1 VTAPILE
8 VRDLHVSIGLTEA
21 VHGISFSIDP
31 GETVALVGASGAGK
45 SLTAK
50 AILGLLPTAALA
62 SGSAVVDGTEILGAS
77 RTVLNAMRGRAL
89 AYVPQDA
96 LTVLSPV
103 HRVGDQIAGAIASVR
118 GIGLE
123 AARGAAVDA
132 LDAVGIPDPAARA
145 RDFPH
150 QFSGGMRQRAV
161 IALATAASPRLI
173 VADEPTT
180 ALDVRTR
187 TQILDLLKDRCA
199 ATGAGMLVITHDL
212 AVVDEYADRV
222 LAIAGG
228 RLLTDALPKRPLVTP
243 RSALGDAPVLLEVRD
258 LTVEYHMSHVPLHH
272 RLGFRRDERSP
283 ASNRRRREAGSS
295 NRLREATAAAA
306 SARNQ
311 TARGEV
317 DPVRREGRSV
327 AASGVIEP
335 GQGEERTS
343 ADNHGADSGRG
354 EERTGAATH
363 EADSGRGGK
372 RTSAVSHEVDSGR
385 GAEWAGAENHEAGSG
400 RGGERTGSSGRTSAS
415 LRDGRRGRSASPA
428 VDGVSFDIAAGETL
442 ALVGPSGSGK
452 SSTAA
457 AVLRLLRPASGTV
470 RFEGTDLTAM
480 ADRDLRSLRPRF
492 QPVLQDPYGSLSPRL
507 SAGEAVAEPLQ
518 VQRRWDP
525 ATGPAKVREL
535 FSLTGLDLELADRR
549 PHELSGGQCQRVNIA
564 RALASEPRL
573 LVLDEP
579 TSALDAPLRLEIF
592 ELLIGLQEKLGLS
605 YLFICHDLEAVR
617 GFAHRV
623 AVMERGR
630 IVRCGPTQEI
640 CDELLGEVSALESV

>member
-1 VTAPILE
+1 MPAEYDNPAPSSVTRKGEGPVIDPILD
-8 VRDLHVSIGLTEA
+8 VRELRVAIGPNDAVRGVSFDIA
-21 VHGISFSIDP
+21 R

-50 AILGLLPTAALA
+50 AILGLLPRGAQAT
-62 SGSAVVDGTEILGAS
+62 GSAVVDGTEVIGAGRAVLGE
-77 RTVLNAMRGRAL
+77 LRGRTL

-118 GIGLE
+118 GIGIE
-123 AARGAAVDA
+123 AARRAAIDA
-132 LDAVGIPDPAARA
+132 LDTVGIPDPAARA

-161 IALATAASPRLI
+161 IALATAASPKLI

-187 TQILDLLKDRCA
+187 TQILDLLRDRCA
-199 ATGAGMLVITHDL
+199 ATGAGMLIITHDL

-222 LAIAGG
+222 LAIEDG
-228 RLLTDALPKRPLVTP
+228 RLLAEAAPERPTVAP
-243 RSALGDAPVLLEVRD
+243 RAELGDAPALLEVRD

-272 RLGFRRDERSP
+272 RLGIG
-283 ASNRRRREAGSS
+283 RRR
-295 NRLREATAAAA
+295 
-306 SARNQ
+306 
-311 TARGEV
+311 
-317 DPVRREGRSV
+317 
-327 AASGVIEP
+327 
-335 GQGEERTS
+335 
-343 ADNHGADSGRG
+343 
-354 EERTGAATH
+354 
-363 EADSGRGGK
+363 
-372 RTSAVSHEVDSGR
+372 
-385 GAEWAGAENHEAGSG
+385 
-400 RGGERTGSSGRTSAS
+400 SSGDTGTSG
-415 LRDGRRGRSASPA
+415 DRRGRSRARA

-457 AVLRLLRPASGTV
+457 AVLRLLKPAGGTI
-470 RFEGTDLTAM
+470 RFEGRDLTAM
-480 ADRDLRSLRPRF
+480 SERELRALRSRF

-507 SAGEAVAEPLQ
+507 TAGEAVAEPLR
-518 VQRRWDP
+518 VQRRWEP
-525 ATGPAKVREL
+525 EAGPNKVREL
-535 FSLTGLDLELADRR
+535 FALTGLDPELANRR

-579 TSALDAPLRLEIF
+579 TSALDAPLRRGIF
-592 ELLIGLQEKLGLS
+592 DLLIGLQERLGLS

-617 GFAHRV
+617 GFAHRT
-623 AVMERGR
+623 AVIEHGR
-630 IVRCGPTQEI
+630 IVRCGPTQVV
-640 CDELLGEVSALESV
+640 CDELGAVEAPAAEAV

>member
-1 VTAPILE
+1 MSDPILD
-8 VRDLHVSIGLTEA
+8 VRELRVAIGPDEA
-21 VHGISFSIDP
+21 VRGVSFGIAR

-50 AILGLLPTAALA
+50 AILGLLPRGAQA
-62 SGSAVVDGTEILGAS
+62 SGSAVVDGTEVIGAGRAVLGE
-77 RTVLNAMRGRAL
+77 LRGRAL

-118 GIGLE
+118 GIGIE
-123 AARGAAVDA
+123 AARRAAIDA
-132 LDAVGIPDPAARA
+132 LDTVGIPDPAARA

-161 IALATAASPRLI
+161 IALAAAASPKLI

-187 TQILDLLKDRCA
+187 TQILDLLRDRCA
-199 ATGAGMLVITHDL
+199 ATGAGMLIITHDL

-222 LAIAGG
+222 LAIEGG
-228 RLLTDALPKRPLVTP
+228 RLLAEAAPERPAVAP
-243 RSALGDAPVLLEVRD
+243 RTELGASPTLLEVRD

-272 RLGFRRDERSP
+272 RLGIG
-283 ASNRRRREAGSS
+283 RRR
-295 NRLREATAAAA
+295 
-306 SARNQ
+306 
-311 TARGEV
+311 
-317 DPVRREGRSV
+317 
-327 AASGVIEP
+327 
-335 GQGEERTS
+335 
-343 ADNHGADSGRG
+343 
-354 EERTGAATH
+354 
-363 EADSGRGGK
+363 
-372 RTSAVSHEVDSGR
+372 
-385 GAEWAGAENHEAGSG
+385 
-400 RGGERTGSSGRTSAS
+400 SSGDTGTSS
-415 LRDGRRGRSASPA
+415 GTRGRSGARA

-457 AVLRLLRPASGTV
+457 AVLRLLKPAAGTI
-470 RFEGTDLTAM
+470 RFEGRDLTAM
-480 ADRDLRSLRPRF
+480 SDRELRALRPRF

-507 SAGEAVAEPLQ
+507 SAGEAVAEPLR

-525 ATGPAKVREL
+525 EAGPNKVREL
-535 FSLTGLDLELADRR
+535 FALTGLDPELADRR

-579 TSALDAPLRLEIF
+579 TSALDAPLRRGIF
-592 ELLIGLQEKLGLS
+592 ELLIGLQERLGLS

-617 GFAHRV
+617 GFAHRT
-623 AVMERGR
+623 AVIEHGR
-630 IVRCGPTQEI
+630 IVRSGPTQEV
-640 CDELLGEVSALESV
+640 CDELGAVEATAAKAV